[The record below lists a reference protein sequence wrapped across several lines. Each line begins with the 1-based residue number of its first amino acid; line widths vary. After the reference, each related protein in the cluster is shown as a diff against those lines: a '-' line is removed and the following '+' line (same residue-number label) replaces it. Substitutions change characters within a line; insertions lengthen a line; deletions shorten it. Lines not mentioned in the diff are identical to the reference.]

1 MASKILEF
9 LGDMSLTRFSDFYA
23 SKKEG
28 VVVVIACCLGVEE
41 GVDMWFPDE
50 CNGFDPRLHF
60 FFFVRLVCWF
70 LYVLCAGVVVN
81 VLLIP
86 LYSLLFV

>member
-60 FFFVRLVCWF
+60 FFLCGWFVGFYMFC
-70 LYVLCAGVVVN
+70 VL
-81 VLLIP
+81 VLL
-86 LYSLLFV
+86 